1 VAAKSGRV
9 KSRAERYDEL
19 ASKRELSVAPAGD
32 DAVAKQHERGKR
44 TARERVDALVDE
56 GSFVEFDRFVVHRT
70 NAFGLDEKEFLGDG
84 VITGRATIDG
94 RQIFLFSQDFT
105 VLGGSLGEAFA
116 EKICKVMDLAV
127 RTGSPLIG
135 VNDSG
140 GARIQEGVVSLGGYA
155 EIFWRNVQA
164 SGVIPQISLIAGP
177 CAGGAV
183 YSPAITDFILMTE
196 KISQMFIT
204 GPEIIKTVTGED
216 VSFEELGG
224 ATTHATRSGV
234 AHLVA
239 ADETHLCDLARALFS
254 FIPQNNCEVPPAFD
268 CDDDPDRSVT
278 ALDGLVPDSPNKPY
292 DMREAIDGVVDYG
305 DFLEI
310 QPLYAQNIICGFGRV
325 NGRTVGIVGNQPS
338 VLAGVLDTRSSVKAA
353 RFVRFCDAFNIPLVT
368 FVDVPGFLPGTDQEY
383 GGIILHGAKLLYAF
397 AEATVPKITVITR
410 KAYGGAYDVMAS
422 KHIRADVNLAWPTA
436 EIAVMGA
443 ESAVKTIFRRE
454 IAAASDKERKMQELI
469 DEYTERFANPYIAAQ
484 RGYVD
489 DVIEAHK
496 TRSAIARALEMLR
509 NKHVPRPDRKH
520 GNIPL

>member
-1 VAAKSGRV
+1 V
-9 KSRAERYDEL
+9 KSRAEKYDEL
-19 ASKRELSVAPAGD
+19 LAKRAQSEAPAGAE
-32 DAVAKQHERGKR
+32 AVERQHNRGKHS
-44 TARERVDALVDE
+44 ARERVQALVDE

-84 VITGRATIDG
+84 VIAGRATIDG
-94 RQIFLFSQDFT
+94 RQVFLFSQDFT

-116 EKICKVMDLAV
+116 EKICKVMDLAM

-135 VNDSG
+135 INDSG

-164 SGVIPQISLIAGP
+164 SGVVPQISLIAGP

-204 GPEIIKTVTGED
+204 GPEIIKTVTGEE

-224 ATTHATRSGV
+224 AMTHATRSGV

-239 ADETHLCDLARALFS
+239 TDEDNLMELTRALFS
-254 FIPQNNCEVPPAFD
+254 FIPQNNREKPQRFD
-268 CDDDPDRSVT
+268 CDDDPHRVVN
-278 ALDGLVPDSPNKPY
+278 ALDGVVPDSPNKPY
-292 DMREAIDGVVDYG
+292 DMHDVVEGIVDYG

-325 NGRTVGIVGNQPS
+325 NGETVGVVANQPN
-338 VLAGVLDTRSSVKAA
+338 VLAGVLDTRSSTKGA
-353 RFVRFCDAFNIPLVT
+353 RFVRFCDAFNISLLT
-368 FVDVPGFLPGTDQEY
+368 LVDVPGFLPGTDQEY
-383 GGIILHGAKLLYAF
+383 GGVILHGAKLLYAF

-443 ESAVKTIFRRE
+443 EGAVKTIFRRE
-454 IAAASDKERKMQELI
+454 LAAAADKDAKMQELV

-489 DVIEAHK
+489 DVIEASG
-496 TRSAIARALEMLR
+496 TRSAIATALEMLR
-509 NKHVPRPDRKH
+509 DKRVTRPERKH